1 VSLFA
6 PIRGLCPPPVA
17 ASEVAE
23 LPYDVMD
30 RAEAVTMAAGRPHS
44 FLHVSRPDI
53 DLPPGT
59 PADSPEAYALAATA
73 FARLQQQG
81 MLVRDASARFHAS
94 RMSSGDHSQTGIVG
108 GASVEAYDAGRIR
121 RHETTRPDKQADR
134 AAQIEAGGAQ
144 TGPAFLIHH
153 PSAPIARIVADATAR
168 PAPTRVD
175 GPGGVRHELWP
186 VVDPAAVAGLTAAFD
201 ELHALYIADGHHRSA
216 AASMVHSHRPT
227 DATAM
232 FLAVAFPADEV
243 RILAYNRLVRAPD
256 GVDAGAI
263 LAGTAERFTVEPSDG
278 PVTPAAP
285 GRFGLYL
292 AGRWYRLTAPDDLR
306 GSDDPVDQLDVA
318 VLQRHL
324 LEPVLGIGDP
334 RRDPRIGFVGGVRP
348 LSELEA
354 AVDSGAWTAA
364 VSMHPTTVDDLIGV
378 ADAGGIMPPKSTW
391 FEPKLL
397 DGLVSHV
404 LD

>member
-1 VSLFA
+1 MSLFE
-6 PIRGLCPPPVA
+6 PIRGLCPPP
-17 ASEVAE
+17 ASAGDVAE

-30 RAEAVTMAAGRPHS
+30 RSEAVAMAAGRPHS

-53 DLPPGT
+53 DLPPGA
-59 PADSPEAYALAATA
+59 PADSPEAYALAAAAFTA
-73 FARLQQQG
+73 LQADG
-81 MLVRDASARFHAS
+81 MLVRDPGPRFHAY
-94 RMSSGDHSQTGIVG
+94 RMTSGDHTQTGIVG
-108 GASVEAYDAGRIR
+108 GASVAAYDEGRIR

-134 AAQIEAGGAQ
+134 AAQIEAVGAQ
-144 TGPAFLIHH
+144 TGPAFLIHRS
-153 PSAPIARIVADATAR
+153 SAAIARIIADATAS

-186 VVDPAAVAGLTAAFD
+186 VSDPATVAALVAAFD
-201 ELHALYIADGHHRSA
+201 ELPALYIADGHHRSA
-216 AASMVHSHRPT
+216 AASMVHQHRPT
-227 DATAM
+227 DATAL

-243 RILAYNRLVRAPD
+243 QILAYNRLVRAPE
-256 GVDAGAI
+256 GVDAEAI
-263 LAGTAERFTVEPSDG
+263 LTGAAERFAVEPSDG

-292 AGRWYRLTAPDDLR
+292 AGRWYRLTAPDELR

-318 VLQRHL
+318 ILQRHL
-324 LEPVLGIGDP
+324 LEPVLGISDP

-348 LSELEA
+348 LTELEM
-354 AVDSGAWTAA
+354 AVDGGTWTAA
-364 VSMHPTTVDDLIGV
+364 VSMHPTTVADLIGV

>member
-1 VSLFA
+1 MSLFE
-6 PIRGLCPPPVA
+6 PIRGLCPPPA
-17 ASEVAE
+17 KAGDVAE

-30 RAEAVTMAAGRPHS
+30 RAEAVAMAAGRPHS

-53 DLPPGT
+53 DLPPGA
-59 PADSPEAYALAATA
+59 PADSPEAYALAAAAFTA
-73 FARLQQQG
+73 LQSDG
-81 MLVRDASARFHAS
+81 MLVRDPSPRFHAY
-94 RMSSGDHSQTGIVG
+94 RMTSGDHTQTGIVG
-108 GASVEAYDAGRIR
+108 GASVAAYDQGRIR
-121 RHETTRPDKQADR
+121 RHETTRPDKQSDR
-134 AAQIEAGGAQ
+134 AAQIDAVGAQ
-144 TGPAFLIHH
+144 TGPAFLIHRSS
-153 PSAPIARIVADATAR
+153 PAIAGILADATAG
-168 PAPTRVD
+168 PAPTQVD
-175 GPGGVRHELWP
+175 GPGGVGHSLWP
-186 VVDPAAVAGLTAAFD
+186 ISDPETVAALVDAFD
-201 ELHALYIADGHHRSA
+201 ELPSLYIADGHHRSA
-216 AASMVHSHRPT
+216 AASMVHSRHPT
-227 DATAM
+227 DATAL

-243 RILAYNRLVRAPD
+243 QILAYNRLVRAPE
-256 GVDAGAI
+256 GVEARAI
-263 LAGTAERFTVEPSDG
+263 LAGVAERFLVEPSDG

-292 AGRWYRLTAPDDLR
+292 AGRWHRLTAPDELR

-324 LEPVLGIGDP
+324 LEPVLGINDP
-334 RRDPRIGFVGGVRP
+334 RRDPRIGFIGGVRP

-354 AVDSGAWTAA
+354 AVDGGAWTAA
-364 VSMHPTTVDDLIGV
+364 FSMHPTSVADLIGV